1 MKQVLICGAAA
12 LCIFA
17 SCKSKDEKNLIGT
30 WKITTQAIDS
40 NKNGVMDASEKE
52 DVSAGNLQYTFEKG
66 GDVKVNTILGNLSGS
81 WDLKNGGDVLAIT
94 FLGISQDMKVLEL
107 SNTDLKLEYTDDEGT
122 KNWEEATKQ

>member
-30 WKITTQAIDS
+30 WKINTQAIDS

-66 GDVKVNTILGNLSGS
+66 GDVKVNTILGTLSGS